1 MTEAA
6 AEFVGTGAGVGARNG
21 RGEEGSADMG
31 TGMGIGASSAKGSVM
46 AVSTVTQPAAPRAV
60 SAS

>member
-6 AEFVGTGAGVGARNG
+6 AEFVGSGAGVGARNG

-31 TGMGIGASSAKGSVM
+31 IGASSGKGSVM
-46 AVSTVTQPAAPRAV
+46 SVSTVTHPVLPLSG
-60 SAS
+60 SA

>member
-21 RGEEGSADMG
+21 RGEEGSTD
-31 TGMGIGASSAKGSVM
+31 MGIGASSSKGSVM
-46 AVSTVTQPAAPRAV
+46 AFSTVTQPAAPRAC